1 MPASPLFSLSV
12 KNLYGFL
19 PPGTSLCLNEIDFH
33 YHLVWHSFGGGRL
46 SLEGD
51 KTDARIELRPLEQPE
66 SLSEL
71 WVLTL
76 PQPLK

>member
-1 MPASPLFSLSV
+1 LE
-12 KNLYGFL
+12 K
-19 PPGTSLCLNEIDFH
+19 E
-33 YHLVWHSFGGGRL
+33 GRL
-46 SLEGD
+46 SLDGD